1 VGQAIAFCGLSCLG
15 KPPDRRQKPIVCPTP
30 TALFGCG
37 TMPDSASLAEAFLE
51 QSPAC
56 SWMVSEGCEFQR
68 IYGDSLPVFGKAAA
82 ELLGRRVEQALDKEA
97 APVWSDR
104 MARALR
110 GETLLLRE
118 RRGNAAWH
126 ITLFPVRREGGLVLA
141 GGMAAEVTLWNKAER
156 ELRNTVLSALR
167 AQEFERSMFAKFLHD
182 SVGQNL
188 TGLGMQLDL
197 ARMDLEQ
204 ISPETCRRIAE
215 IQKVLEPIM
224 EQVREYTY
232 ELNPSAVERAG
243 LRPALDRLAIRIRE
257 RYTGVLR
264 VNVDPFLKIEP
275 KIASAFYHIAHEAV
289 GNAVQH
295 ASCSSI
301 EIAIKSTRTGL
312 TMDVRDNGRGF
323 DPAEVLEGS
332 RGLGLLSMEHFAAQ
346 AGLDLAITSN
356 RGAGTN
362 IQATALRDE

>member
-1 VGQAIAFCGLSCLG
+1 
-15 KPPDRRQKPIVCPTP
+15 
-30 TALFGCG
+30 
-37 TMPDSASLAEAFLE
+37 MPDSARLAEAFLE

-56 SWMVSEGCEFQR
+56 SWIVSGEFEFQR
-68 IYGDSLPVFGKAAA
+68 VYGDSIPFFGKAAA
-82 ELLGRRVEQALDKEA
+82 ELVGRRVEQVLDKDA
-97 APVWSDR
+97 SVWSDR
-104 MARALR
+104 ISRALR

-126 ITLFPVRREGGLVLA
+126 FAVFPIRREDGATLA
-141 GGMAAEVTLWNKAER
+141 GGMASEVTRWSKAEQ

-188 TGLGMQLDL
+188 TGLGLQLDL
-197 ARMDLEQ
+197 ARMDVEA
-204 ISPETCRRIAE
+204 ISPEACLRIGE

-243 LRPALDRLAIRIRE
+243 LRSALDRLAIRIRE
-257 RYTGVLR
+257 RFAGAFR
-264 VNVDPFLKIEP
+264 VNVDPFLKIDP
-275 KIASAFYHIAHEAV
+275 KIASALYQIAQEAV

-301 EIAIKSTRTGL
+301 EIAVKSTRTGL
-312 TMDVRDNGRGF
+312 AMDVRDNGRGF
-323 DPAEVLEGS
+323 DPADVLEGI

-346 AGLDLAITSN
+346 AGLDLSITSN
-356 RGAGTN
+356 RGAGTT

>member
-1 VGQAIAFCGLSCLG
+1 
-15 KPPDRRQKPIVCPTP
+15 
-30 TALFGCG
+30 
-37 TMPDSASLAEAFLE
+37 MPDNASLAEAFLE

-56 SWMVSEGCEFQR
+56 SWIVSAESEFQR
-68 IYGDSLPVFGKAAA
+68 VYGDSLPVFGKAAA
-82 ELLGRRVEQALDKEA
+82 ELVGRRVEQALDKEA

-104 MARALR
+104 IARALR

-118 RRGNAAWH
+118 RRGDSAWH
-126 ITLFPVRREGGLVLA
+126 IRLFPIRLESGLRLA
-141 GGMAAEVTLWNKAER
+141 GGMAAEVTLWNKAEQ
-156 ELRNTVLSALR
+156 ELRTTVLSALR
-167 AQEFERSMFAKFLHD
+167 AQEFERSMFSKFLHD

-197 ARMDLEQ
+197 ARMDVER
-204 ISPETCRRIAE
+204 ISPEACRRIAE

-243 LRPALDRLAIRIRE
+243 LRSALDRLASRIRE
-257 RYTGVLR
+257 RYTGALR
-264 VNVDPFLKIEP
+264 VNVDPFLKIDP
-275 KIASAFYHIAHEAV
+275 KIASALYQIAQEAV

-301 EIAIKSTRTGL
+301 EIAIKSTRTAL

-323 DPAEVLEGS
+323 DPADVLEGR

-346 AGLDLAITSN
+346 AGLDLSITSN
-356 RGAGTN
+356 RGAGTT
-362 IQATALRDE
+362 IQATALKDE

>member
-1 VGQAIAFCGLSCLG
+1 
-15 KPPDRRQKPIVCPTP
+15 
-30 TALFGCG
+30 
-37 TMPDSASLAEAFLE
+37 MPKNASLAEAFLE

-56 SWMVSEGCEFQR
+56 SWIVSAESEFQSVF
-68 IYGDSLPVFGKAAA
+68 GDSIPVFGKAAA
-82 ELLGRRVEQALDKEA
+82 ELVGRRVAQALDAEA
-97 APVWSDR
+97 ASVWSGR
-104 MARALR
+104 IARAIA

-126 ITLFPVRREGGLVLA
+126 ITLFPIRREGGPTLA
-141 GGMAAEVTLWNKAER
+141 GGMAREVTRWNKAEH

-167 AQEFERSMFAKFLHD
+167 AQEFERNMFSKFLHD

-197 ARMDLEQ
+197 ARMDVEA
-204 ISPETCRRIAE
+204 ISPEACRRIAE
-215 IQKVLEPIM
+215 IQKILEPIM

-232 ELNPSAVERAG
+232 ELNPSVVERAG
-243 LRPALDRLAIRIRE
+243 LRSALDRLASRTRE
-257 RYTGVLR
+257 RYTGAFR
-264 VNVDPFLKIEP
+264 VNVDPFLKIDP
-275 KIASAFYHIAHEAV
+275 KIASALYQIAQEAV

-301 EIAIKSTRTGL
+301 EIAVKSTRTGL
-312 TMDVRDNGRGF
+312 AMDVRDNGRGF
-323 DPAEVLEGS
+323 DPADVLEGI

-346 AGLDLAITSN
+346 AGLDLSVTSH
-356 RGAGTN
+356 RGAGTT